1 MNPKT
6 LFFAKMWNSRYSAE
20 EYAYGEEPNAFI
32 KQQLDNLIPGKIL
45 FPAEGEGRNAVYAAK
60 LGWNVE
66 AFDLSTEG
74 REKAMSLAAQNGVD
88 ISYEVC
94 DALQFQGE
102 DFDALVFCYF
112 HTPSNFE
119 EIYSHLG
126 NQLVE
131 GGHLLFEGFS
141 VKNIGLGSGGPQKED
156 MCFTTSQIRTL
167 FSSFTSLRVWEEEV
181 VLDEGPFHQ
190 GQAIV
195 IRAEGIK

>member
-74 REKAMSLAAQNGVD
+74 REKALSLAAQNGVD
-88 ISYEVC
+88 ISTRYVMPC
-94 DALQFQGE
+94 NFKVKILMPWFLLLPHAFQ
-102 DFDALVFCYF
+102 L
-112 HTPSNFE
+112 
-119 EIYSHLG
+119 
-126 NQLVE
+126 
-131 GGHLLFEGFS
+131 
-141 VKNIGLGSGGPQKED
+141 
-156 MCFTTSQIRTL
+156 
-167 FSSFTSLRVWEEEV
+167 
-181 VLDEGPFHQ
+181 
-190 GQAIV
+190 
-195 IRAEGIK
+195 